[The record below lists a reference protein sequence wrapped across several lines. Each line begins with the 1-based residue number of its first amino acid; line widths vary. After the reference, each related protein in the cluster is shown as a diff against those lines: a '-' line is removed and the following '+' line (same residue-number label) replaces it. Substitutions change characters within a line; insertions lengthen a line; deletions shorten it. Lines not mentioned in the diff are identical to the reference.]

1 VQRLWFHA
9 PVLGFVVRRL
19 LTTVVL
25 VLLTMLVTFALMRG
39 MGGTPFST
47 VLTPHTGVP
56 LPVELELR
64 EFYKLDEPWFVEY
77 LNYVRHVFTL
87 EFGPSLIP
95 PPAFGAKRTSV
106 DEVMRENFP
115 VTLQLA
121 GLASIWAILL
131 GIPLGLIAALR
142 RRSWLDYIASSL
154 STGLL
159 VVPIFLFTTLFARH
173 LINGTDLFSPGWD
186 DWHTRL
192 LASFT
197 LALAPIG
204 YIARLIRAAT
214 VETLQEDY
222 VRAARSKGLRAKR
235 IVFVH
240 VLRNSLTPFL
250 AAAAPTLALLV
261 TGAFFVEAAFG
272 IPGAAQQLV
281 QSAERRDYPMLMG
294 LTVAVVI
301 VVALVNLAADVVAA
315 VLDPRIREE
324 MG

>member
-1 VQRLWFHA
+1 MLS
-9 PVLGFVVRRL
+9 FVIRRL

-25 VLLTMLVTFALMRG
+25 ILVTMLVTFALMRG

-47 VLTPHTGVP
+47 VLEPHAGVP

-64 EFYKLDEPWFVEY
+64 EFYKLDEPWVVQY
-77 LNYVRHVFTL
+77 LNYVRNVFTL
-87 EFGPSLIP
+87 QFGPSLIP
-95 PPAFGAKRTSV
+95 PPVFGGKRTSV
-106 DEVMRENFP
+106 DEVMREHFP
-115 VTLQLA
+115 VTLKLA
-121 GLASIWAILL
+121 ALASVWAILL

-142 RRSWLDYIASSL
+142 RRSWVDYIASSL

-222 VRAARSKGLRAKR
+222 VRAARAKGLRAKR

-240 VLRNSLTPFL
+240 VLRNSVTPFL

-315 VLDPRIREE
+315 VLDPRVREE

>member
-1 VQRLWFHA
+1 M
-9 PVLGFVVRRL
+9 LGFVIRRL
-19 LTTVVL
+19 FTTVLL
-25 VLLTMLVTFALMRG
+25 VLGTMLVTFALMRG

-47 VLTPHTGVP
+47 TLTPHTGVP

-95 PPAFGAKRTSV
+95 PAGFGSKRTSV

-121 GLASIWAILL
+121 GLAAIWAILL
-131 GIPLGLIAALR
+131 GIPLGLIAAVR
-142 RRSWLDYIASSL
+142 RRSWVDYLASSL

-173 LINGTDLFSPGWD
+173 LVHGTDLFSPGWD

-204 YIARLIRAAT
+204 YIARLIRAAM

-222 VRAARSKGLRAKR
+222 VRVARAKGLRAKR

-272 IPGAAQQLV
+272 IPGAAQELV
-281 QSAERRDYPMLMG
+281 RSAERRDYPMLMG

-315 VLDPRIREE
+315 LLDPRVREE